1 MNQSGHAQGS
11 AEVRPPASWL
21 VRQVGA
27 LRRADRKLS
36 VGAIIVATSLFLAV
50 FGPHIAPHDP
60 LASGIGPPLDP
71 PSAKHL
77 MGTDRVGMDV
87 FSRLISAARV
97 DVFISLSAAT
107 LAMVIGTTLGLITGY
122 RTTFVTELLIR
133 VSDLVKSFPVF
144 VLAMLA
150 VVATGRNVGNLV
162 FVLAFL
168 NAPVF
173 HRLIHA
179 QTLYLRSSPFIEA
192 AQVIGNSEPRLLY
205 RHILPNSLGLI
216 FAEFSVVMGSGMLLV
231 SSLSFVGAGVK
242 VPTPEWG
249 SMIAIGAISIME
261 GGYWWPSVFP
271 GLALT
276 ITVVGY
282 SLVGNALHQM
292 TDPKRRR
299 APAHELTM

>member
-1 MNQSGHAQGS
+1 LSDAGDVHGVVGVGGQ
-11 AEVRPPASWL
+11 ASYAG
-21 VRQVGA
+21 VGWA
-27 LRRADRKLS
+27 VLRADRKLLG
-36 VGAIIVATSLFLAV
+36 GAIIVLTSLVLAV
-50 FGPHIAPHDP
+50 LGPVIAPFDP
-60 LASGIGPPLDP
+60 LASGVGPPLAH
-71 PSAKHL
+71 PSLRHW

-87 FSRLISAARV
+87 FSRLISAARI
-97 DVFISLSAAT
+97 DVFISLAAAT
-107 LAMVIGTTLGLITGY
+107 LAMAVGTTLGLITGY
-122 RTTFVTELLIR
+122 RRSFVTELLIR

-179 QTLYLRSSPFIEA
+179 QTLYLRSSAFIEA
-192 AQVIGNSEPRLLY
+192 AQVVGNPESRILY
-205 RHILPNSLGLI
+205 RHILPNSLGLV
-216 FAEFSVVMGSGMLLV
+216 FAEFSVVMGSGMLLI

-249 SMIAIGAISIME
+249 SMIAIGAVSIME

-276 ITVVGY
+276 TTVVGY

-292 TDPKRRR
+292 TDPKRR
-299 APAHELTM
+299 